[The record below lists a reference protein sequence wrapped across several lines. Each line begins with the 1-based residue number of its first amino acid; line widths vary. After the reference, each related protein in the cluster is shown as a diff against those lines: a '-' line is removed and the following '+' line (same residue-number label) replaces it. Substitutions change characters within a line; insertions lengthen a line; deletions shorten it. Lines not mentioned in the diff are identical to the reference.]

1 MTIDIIRERLEQ
13 IVDESRGKTLK
24 ETNGIKHIGIDE
36 QKNCVIVIVSM
47 YKLGGQYETNLRRA
61 LARAVKL
68 ELGFTGIKIQLEEQ
82 RKLDSIVN
90 TKVKFI
96 MVISGKGGVGKSTV
110 AVNIAYSLHKLGK
123 KVAIIDADVYG
134 SSIPKMLEM
143 KPTFPEANENGKI
156 KPFNSFGMELISTE
170 FFAEPGKPV
179 IWRGSMLN
187 SMIQNF
193 FYEVAWDKHTD
204 YIIIDCPPGTGDV
217 ALDIKDIVPG
227 CEAIL
232 VTTPH
237 LAASHVAVKAGIATM
252 KMNHKL
258 IGVVE
263 NMSYYLNPATGKA
276 DLIFGEGGGITTA
289 NQLDSELLVRIPINQ
304 PTHHLSLYEDD
315 EEIGQMYNDLAT
327 LILLRDDNL

>member
-156 KPFNSFGMELISTE
+156 KPFNSFIEYYQQLFE
-170 FFAEPGKPV
+170 NKNQ
-179 IWRGSMLN
+179 SM
-187 SMIQNF
+187 
-193 FYEVAWDKHTD
+193 
-204 YIIIDCPPGTGDV
+204 
-217 ALDIKDIVPG
+217 
-227 CEAIL
+227 
-232 VTTPH
+232 
-237 LAASHVAVKAGIATM
+237 
-252 KMNHKL
+252 
-258 IGVVE
+258 
-263 NMSYYLNPATGKA
+263 
-276 DLIFGEGGGITTA
+276 
-289 NQLDSELLVRIPINQ
+289 R
-304 PTHHLSLYEDD
+304 
-315 EEIGQMYNDLAT
+315 
-327 LILLRDDNL
+327 

>member
-1 MTIDIIRERLEQ
+1 
-13 IVDESRGKTLK
+13 
-24 ETNGIKHIGIDE
+24 
-36 QKNCVIVIVSM
+36 
-47 YKLGGQYETNLRRA
+47 
-61 LARAVKL
+61 
-68 ELGFTGIKIQLEEQ
+68 
-82 RKLDSIVN
+82 
-90 TKVKFI
+90 
-96 MVISGKGGVGKSTV
+96 
-110 AVNIAYSLHKLGK
+110 
-123 KVAIIDADVYG
+123 
-134 SSIPKMLEM
+134 
-143 KPTFPEANENGKI
+143 
-156 KPFNSFGMELISTE
+156 
-170 FFAEPGKPV
+170 
-179 IWRGSMLN
+179 MLN

>member
-1 MTIDIIRERLEQ
+1 MTIEEIRSRLEQ

-24 ETNGIKHIGIDE
+24 ETNGIKHIGINE
-36 QKNCVIVIVSM
+36 EKNCVVLIISM
-47 YKLGGQYETNLRRA
+47 YKLGGQNETNLRRA
-61 LARAVKL
+61 LARAIKID
-68 ELGFTGIKIQLEEQ
+68 LGFTGIKIQLEEQ
-82 RKLDSIVN
+82 RKLESIVN
-90 TKVKFI
+90 TNVKFI

-110 AVNIAYSLHKLGK
+110 AVNIAYSLKKLGK

-143 KPTFPEANENGKI
+143 NQTFPEANENGKI
-156 KPFNSFGMELISTE
+156 KPFNAFGMEVISTE

-187 SMIQNF
+187 SMISNF
-193 FYEVAWDKHTD
+193 FYEVGWDRNTD

-217 ALDIKDIVPG
+217 ALDIKDIVPN

-252 KMNHKL
+252 RMNHKL

-263 NMSYYLNPATGKA
+263 NMSYYLNPATKKA
-276 DLIFGEGGGITTA
+276 DLIFGEGGGISTA
-289 NQLDSELLVRIPINQ
+289 NQLDSELLVKIPINQ

-327 LILLRDDNL
+327 MILLRYEDL